1 MSKSLI
7 MKPIVTVY
15 ITCFNYER
23 FVRTAIESVLQQT
36 YKKIDLIVIDDG
48 STDKSAEIINEYS
61 SKENVRIFF
70 QKNIGLNKTNNK
82 AIKLSKGSYIIR
94 LDADDYFHPKAI
106 EKLVNKLNGD
116 TQAAAVFPD
125 YINVDIYG
133 NEINRVK
140 RINFSKEVTIYDL
153 PAHGACTMLRK
164 GYLKK
169 LGGYDEEFDRQDGY
183 DIWLKIIS
191 KYKVLKLNE
200 PLFYYR
206 QHGFNLTKKYQKLLR
221 TRAKIKSKFWIK
233 KFSKI
238 KSQKE
243 NLLIIPTRGYH
254 YDVNNIHEKLIA
266 GVPLINWT
274 VNEALNSK
282 GKKVIVI
289 STPCIK
295 TIKKLQKKYANR
307 LHYHLRSSEISNLD
321 ISINK
326 TILSILQDFKN
337 KEFENIAVLYPE
349 YPFRKSWQ
357 INEAFQTLDIFGA
370 DSVDGVILEK
380 SFFYSHKG
388 KGLEPLT
395 KEAYIKYER
404 EEIYKRVGGINAVKY
419 AFFKS
424 MNELLGGRIAHI
436 NFDKVSGFKVED
448 FIDLEISKKIA
459 NKLVQ

>member
-1 MSKSLI
+1 ME
-7 MKPIVTVY
+7 PIVTVY

-23 FVRTAIESVLQQT
+23 FVRTAIESVLKQT
-36 YKKIDLIVIDDG
+36 YKNIDLIIIDDG

-61 SKENVRIFF
+61 STNNVRIFF

-94 LDADDYFHPKAI
+94 LDADDYFHPRAI
-106 EKLVNKLNGD
+106 EKLVSKLNGD
-116 TQAAAVFPD
+116 TRAAAVFPD

-140 RINFSKEVTIYDL
+140 RINFSREVTIYDL

-164 GYLKK
+164 DYLKK

-191 KYKVLKLNE
+191 KYKVLNLNE
-200 PLFYYR
+200 PLFCYR
-206 QHGFNLTKKYQKLLR
+206 QHGFNLTKNYQKLLR

-238 KSQKE
+238 KSLKE

-254 YDVNNIHEKLIA
+254 YSANSIHEKKIS

-274 VNEALNSK
+274 VNEALISS
-282 GKKVIVI
+282 GKKTIVI
-289 STPCIK
+289 SSPCSK
-295 TIKKLQKKYANR
+295 TIKKLQKKYGKK
-307 LHYHLRSSEISNLD
+307 LHYHFRSSEISNLD

-326 TILSILQDFKN
+326 TILSILEDFKS
-337 KEFENIAVLYPE
+337 KKFENIAVLYPE
-349 YPFRKSWQ
+349 YPFRKHWQ

-419 AFFKS
+419 IFFNSK
-424 MNELLGGRIAHI
+424 NELLGGKIAHI

-448 FIDLEISKKIA
+448 TIDLEISKKIGS
-459 NKLVQ
+459 KLLL